1 MTILTTIDPQPAIL
15 THRCSECEYI
25 WQERKY
31 PRRDGSWSDVYC
43 PMCAATNK
51 PASPATEQGK

>member
-1 MTILTTIDPQPAIL
+1 VTILTTIDPQPAIL

-31 PRRDGSWSDVYC
+31 QRRDGSWPDDAQC
-43 PMCAATNK
+43 PMCAAKDK
-51 PASPATEQGK
+51 PAGPATEK